1 MSQNG
6 VVRLIFSICFQW
18 CVLSDMSGCSI
29 VCILSLCLAFCVCGY
44 VSQSE
49 TPGFMRESPL
59 SFWSSEG
66 KYPRQ
71 VQKARVFGPQTS
83 HLLCH
88 SCFQFRLLLTEWQS
102 SAQTGHRQYTFQPVL
117 HSRIRNIPLALV
129 CVFALWKSSAIAA
142 GDIRACILNR
152 KSEEDDP

>member
-18 CVLSDMSGCSI
+18 CALSDMSGCSI
-29 VCILSLCLAFCVCGY
+29 VCILSLCLALCVCGY

-71 VQKARVFGPQTS
+71 VQKAHRQATSSATHAFNLDSYSLRVTK
-83 HLLCH
+83 LCSDRTQAVH
-88 SCFQFRLLLTEWQS
+88 IPARPAFENQEHPFSAGLCFRLLEIFSYSGGGHQSLHTEQKKRSRWS
-102 SAQTGHRQYTFQPVL
+102 IISA
-117 HSRIRNIPLALV
+117 
-129 CVFALWKSSAIAA
+129 
-142 GDIRACILNR
+142 
-152 KSEEDDP
+152 